1 MIAIP
6 LTASQKRLRNVVM
19 LLALGSYLM
28 SMFHRV
34 APGAIARDL
43 ATAFET
49 SAASLGVLAA
59 AYFYILT
66 LMQIPTGVLADTL
79 GPRIIPGACRRSSAP
94 SPIWSTTR

>member
-1 MIAIP
+1 MTIE

-34 APGAIARDL
+34 APAAIARDL
-43 ATAFET
+43 AAAFET
-49 SAASLGVLAA
+49 SAASLGVLA
-59 AYFYILT
+59 
-66 LMQIPTGVLADTL
+66 DTL
-79 GPRIIPGACRRSSAP
+79 GPRIIPDACRRSSAP